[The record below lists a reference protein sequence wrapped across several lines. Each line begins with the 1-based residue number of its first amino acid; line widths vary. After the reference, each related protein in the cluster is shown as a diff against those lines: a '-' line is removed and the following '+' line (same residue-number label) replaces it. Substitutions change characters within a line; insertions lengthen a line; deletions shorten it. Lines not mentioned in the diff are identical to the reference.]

1 MKTTHTPGPWF
12 AECMDE
18 GQSGGYVYNASSRL
32 EDDGRAI
39 CDMRPSVRLKH
50 ADKRRSDSFV
60 YSQEDIANAQLIAAA
75 PDLLAALEALLPFAS
90 TVAKTPFGAM
100 NGVQDLI
107 DEARAAI
114 ANAKGETAK

>member
-1 MKTTHTPGPWF
+1 MKLKPTHTPGPWF

-60 YSQEDIANAQLIAAA
+60 YSQEDISNARLIAAA
-75 PDLLAALEALLPFAS
+75 PDLLQALLWIQEGAS
-90 TVAKTPFGAM
+90 AHIGLNNEWVHWICTQAI
-100 NGVQDLI
+100 N
-107 DEARAAI
+107 RATKESAQ
-114 ANAKGETAK
+114 